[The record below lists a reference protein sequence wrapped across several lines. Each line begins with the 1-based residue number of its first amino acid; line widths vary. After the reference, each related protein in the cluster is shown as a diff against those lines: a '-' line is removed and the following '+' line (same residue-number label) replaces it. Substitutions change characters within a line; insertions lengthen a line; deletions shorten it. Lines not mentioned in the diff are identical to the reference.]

1 MSQQRWAM
9 ADKGHFEI
17 LEMQCKNCIYKL
29 QDPMICKKFPERKPN
44 NVLRVEADCPKFEAK
59 K

>member
-1 MSQQRWAM
+1 MSKERWTM
-9 ADKGHFEI
+9 LNNDVFEI
-17 LEMQCKNCIYKL
+17 KEMQCKNCIYKL

-44 NVLRVEADCPKFEAK
+44 NVLRVEANCPKFEPK

>member
-17 LEMQCKNCIYKL
+17 LEMQCKSCIYKL